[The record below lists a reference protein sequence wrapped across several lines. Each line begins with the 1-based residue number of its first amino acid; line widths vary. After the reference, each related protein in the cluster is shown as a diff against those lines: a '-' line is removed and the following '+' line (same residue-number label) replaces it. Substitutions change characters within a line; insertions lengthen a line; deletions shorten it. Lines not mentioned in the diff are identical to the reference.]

1 MFHTTYDECSFISA
15 CSYKIYIVNICI
27 LYVWCVV
34 CEMGLSVFECWN
46 FLCVKLVVHGMAIGS
61 ILQLVSCSIYQLL
74 TSYFVIS
81 CTTSQ
86 HFAFITDRIFI
97 VSARLYYSLP
107 FFEFFITFSHYTKVR
122 QNIYS
127 PFGRF
132 MGSNIFF
139 YSVYTDYVCHCL

>member
-1 MFHTTYDECSFISA
+1 MLHTTYDECSFISA

-107 FFEFFITFSHYTKVR
+107 FFRIFHYIFTLYQSTTEYIQSFWQIYGLKYILLFSVH
-122 QNIYS
+122 
-127 PFGRF
+127 
-132 MGSNIFF
+132 
-139 YSVYTDYVCHCL
+139 